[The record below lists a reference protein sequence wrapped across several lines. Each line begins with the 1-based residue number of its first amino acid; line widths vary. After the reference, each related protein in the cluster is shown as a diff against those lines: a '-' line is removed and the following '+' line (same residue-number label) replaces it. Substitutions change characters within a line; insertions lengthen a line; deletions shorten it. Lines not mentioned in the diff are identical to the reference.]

1 MEAVQIFTTNP
12 SSWQA
17 KMADAAAARAFT
29 DALRAAGV
37 RSVVSHAN
45 YLINMAGVEEPIYTK
60 SCKALTGELQRGAA
74 YGLDH
79 VIVHIGS
86 HKGAGL
92 EAAYSHVEGAVRGAL
107 AAVKAEG
114 SPRLLLENSAGTG
127 DNVGGTFEDLAAL
140 LLRLDDLDDRVGIC
154 FDTCH
159 AHAAGYEMSGAE
171 MTGDVMAELDQV
183 VGLEHVFVVHA
194 NDTQVPAGGK
204 ADRHW
209 HIGEGYLGEDAFA
222 YMLHLGELRGLPF
235 ILETPGDE
243 AIEGRR
249 NLEALRA
256 LA

>member
-1 MEAVQIFTTNP
+1 MQIFTTNP

-17 KMADAAAARAFT
+17 KMADATTARAFT
-29 DALRAAGV
+29 DSLRAEGV
-37 RSVVSHAN
+37 RTVVSHAN
-45 YLINMAGVEEPIYTK
+45 YLINLAGTEEPIYAK
-60 SCKALTGELQRGAA
+60 SRKALVGELERGAA

-92 EAAYSHVEGAVRGAL
+92 EAGYEHVESAVHAAL
-107 AAVKAEG
+107 EAVPPIG

-127 DNVGGTFEDLAAL
+127 DNVGGTFEDLAEL
-140 LLRLDDLDDRVGIC
+140 MGRLDDVRDRVGIC

-171 MTGDVMAELDQV
+171 MTGDVIAELDEV
-183 VGLEHVFVVHA
+183 LGLDRLFVIHA
-194 NDTQVPAGGK
+194 NDTQVHAGAK

-209 HIGEGYLGEDAFA
+209 HIGEGLLGADAFA
-222 YMLHLGELRGLPF
+222 YMLNHPQLRDLPF

-243 AIEGRR
+243 HIEGKR
-249 NLEALRA
+249 NLETMRA
-256 LA
+256 LL